1 MRVGIFTDTYT
12 PDVNGVVTVINLM
25 TRELRKYNHEVYI
38 FCPKYPGERDNDLN
52 VYRFSS
58 LRFTFYKG
66 MRWAIPYSRKAFRV
80 IPSLDIIHSHD
91 PGPIGLLALW
101 SAERYH
107 TPHIHT
113 YHNLYM
119 DYRRYLPLLIRPT
132 RGTVKRM
139 SRLLCNRCDAI
150 IAPSEPME
158 RELISYG
165 VTRPIYPLPFGV
177 NAEEFSHEI
186 TWNVRES
193 LNLPTEDLLL
203 YAGRLGK
210 EKNLDFLLHSFGLL
224 LSRRPTARLIIAGDG
239 PHCETLKR
247 YADSLRIARYVTFTG
262 FLKREDL
269 VDLYKQ
275 ATLFVFSSKTD
286 TQGLVIME
294 AMMAGTPVVAVNILG
309 PLGVIDQGKTGIL
322 VNEDEAEFADA
333 CLKLLEN
340 NDERRKIGAA
350 AREWACTNSAQ
361 ESTRKLLDI
370 YSTYVKVKKPKL

>member
-1 MRVGIFTDTYT
+1 
-12 PDVNGVVTVINLM
+12 M
-25 TRELRKYNHEVYI
+25 TRELKKQKHEVYI
-38 FCPKYPGERDNDLN
+38 FCPKYPGERDIDPN

-66 MRWAIPYSRKAFRV
+66 MRWAIPYSRKAFRL
-80 IPSLDIIHSHD
+80 IPGLEIIHSHD

-107 TPHIHT
+107 IPHIHT

-139 SRLLCNRCDAI
+139 SRLLCNRCDAVI
-150 IAPSEPME
+150 SPSEPMK
-158 RELISYG
+158 RELESYG
-165 VTRPIYPLPFGV
+165 INCPIYTLSFGV
-177 NAEEFSHEI
+177 DIEEFSHEI
-186 TWNVRES
+186 KWNVRES

-210 EKNLDFLLHSFGLL
+210 EKNLEFLLHSFGLL
-224 LSRRPTARLIIAGDG
+224 LSQRPTARLVIAGDG
-239 PHCETLKR
+239 PHREALKH
-247 YADSLRIARYVTFTG
+247 YTESLRLTRYVTFTG

-322 VNEDEAEFADA
+322 VNEDEEEFADA
-333 CLKLLEN
+333 CLNLLVNE
-340 NDERRKIGAA
+340 DERNKIGVA
-350 AREWACTNSAQ
+350 AREWARTNSAQ

-370 YSTYVKVKKPKL
+370 YSTYLNVKKPKL